1 MIRFFLIWSMMICSV
16 KAQLYVA
23 DPFILK
29 VDQTYY
35 LYGTDDKNA
44 KGGFPVYTSTDM
56 IHWSGP
62 AGNGANGLALA
73 KGESFGT
80 KGFWAPMVVNYKGI
94 YYMYYTADEK
104 IAVATSESPLG
115 PFKQSNFQPVI
126 GGNTKEID
134 PHVFIDE
141 NGQKFIYFARLINGN
156 RTYGAEL
163 NDDMQTIKETSI
175 VECISYSQ
183 PWEVTSGKEW
193 PVTEAPAMIKN
204 QQKYYL
210 FYTGNDFRS
219 PAYNVGYAV
228 SDSPLGPF
236 KKYEH
241 NPIIKQDQVVQGTGG
256 CEFVTN
262 SDNELIMVYH
272 AHNGPGKPTPRK
284 TVISKTMFFSEQG
297 SDNIIF
303 KVSDKKTFLKL
314 QKLP

>member
-1 MIRFFLIWSMMICSV
+1 MIRFLLICSMIV
-16 KAQLYVA
+16 CSAKAQLYVA

-44 KGGFPVYTSTDM
+44 GGGFPVYTSTDM

-62 AGNGANGLALA
+62 AGKAAGGLALA

-80 KGFWAPMVVNYKGI
+80 KGFWAPMVVTYKGMF
-94 YYMYYTADEK
+94 YMYYTADEK

-115 PFKQSNFQPVI
+115 PFRQTTFQPII
-126 GGNTKEID
+126 GGTTKEID

-163 NDDMQTIKETSI
+163 NDDMQTVKETTI

-183 PWEVTSGKEW
+183 AWEVTSGKEW

-219 PAYNVGYAV
+219 PAYNVGFAV

-236 KKYEH
+236 KKFDH

-262 SDNELIMVYH
+262 S
-272 AHNGPGKPTPRK
+272 
-284 TVISKTMFFSEQG
+284 
-297 SDNIIF
+297 
-303 KVSDKKTFLKL
+303 
-314 QKLP
+314 